1 MIPAITVEYK
11 DVIPQPRTSW
21 RDQIA
26 RKEQVLCR
34 EETLTLRLQ
43 YFLLV
48 TLSQRFQPSFIISE
62 VQKGPAVCRF
72 RKLLHTSITLETLLK
87 YSWFIMLC

>member
-21 RDQIA
+21 QDQIA
-26 RKEQVLCR
+26 FKEQVLCR
-34 EETLTLRLQ
+34 EETLTLCLQ

-62 VQKGPAVCRF
+62 VQKVPAVCHF
-72 RKLLHTSITLETLLK
+72 RKLLHTSIMPETLLSFFLLK
-87 YSWFIMLC
+87 YS

>member
-11 DVIPQPRTSW
+11 DVILQPRTSW
-21 RDQIA
+21 QDQIA
-26 RKEQVLCR
+26 FKEQVLCR
-34 EETLTLRLQ
+34 EETLTLCLQ

-62 VQKGPAVCRF
+62 VQKVPAVCHF
-72 RKLLHTSITLETLLK
+72 RKLLHTSIMPETLLSFFLMK
-87 YSWFIMLC
+87 YS